1 MNDSDD
7 DTPFEEE
14 VEQHVQIEQQP
25 NLEPPAVAVNVEP
38 PAVAVNLEP
47 PAVAVNLEAP
57 ALAVSFPSAAL
68 LTETNRLQSKCIS
81 SHPDWS
87 SSSLITPISSLPS
100 CQFPVSSKQLQDE
113 SSYPV

>member
-7 DTPFEEE
+7 DNPEKDDNPVEDKA
-14 VEQHVQIEQQP
+14 EQHVQIEQQP
-25 NLEPPAVAVNVEP
+25 NLEPPAVAVN
-38 PAVAVNLEP
+38 LEP
-47 PAVAVNLEAP
+47 P

-81 SHPDWS
+81 SHPDWL

-100 CQFPVSSKQLQDE
+100 CQFPISSKQLQDE